1 MAGNIARNLQTTSS
15 VMATFV
21 AMFTEQF
28 NVFYFTINIVQ
39 RYNVA
44 ITFVFDLGCDIFW
57 AILSSEISVWLAI
70 TIFRCRSGRYSLHTA
85 QVWFGIYIYYNGAAE
100 PRAIGFG
107 FGY

>member
-44 ITFVFDLGCDIFW
+44 ITFVFYLGYDIFW
-57 AILSSEISVWLAI
+57 AILSSETSVWLET

-85 QVWFGIYIYYNGAAE
+85 QVWFGIYFYYNGAAE

>member
-44 ITFVFDLGCDIFW
+44 ITFVFYLGYDIFW
-57 AILSSEISVWLAI
+57 AILSSETSVWLET

-85 QVWFGIYIYYNGAAE
+85 QVWFGIYLYYSGAAK

>member
-28 NVFYFTINIVQ
+28 NVFYFTINTVQ

-44 ITFVFDLGCDIFW
+44 ITFVFDLGYDIFW
-57 AILSSEISVWLAI
+57 AILSSETSVWLAT
-70 TIFRCRSGRYSLHTA
+70 TIFSMSQW
-85 QVWFGIYIYYNGAAE
+85 QVFVAYCAGLVWHIFLL
-100 PRAIGFG
+100 
-107 FGY
+107 

>member
-28 NVFYFTINIVQ
+28 NVFYFTINNVQ

-57 AILSSEISVWLAI
+57 AILSSETSVWLET

-85 QVWFGIYIYYNGAAE
+85 QVWFGIYLYYNGAAE

>member
-44 ITFVFDLGCDIFW
+44 ITFVFYLGYDIFW
-57 AILSSEISVWLAI
+57 AILSSETSVWLET

-85 QVWFGIYIYYNGAAE
+85 QVWFGIYLYYNGAAE

>member
-57 AILSSEISVWLAI
+57 AILSSETSVWLET

-85 QVWFGIYIYYNGAAE
+85 QVWFGIYLYYNGAAE

>member
-44 ITFVFDLGCDIFW
+44 ITFVFYLGYDIFW
-57 AILSSEISVWLAI
+57 AILSSETSSIDTSNFIVNYSNAYLI
-70 TIFRCRSGRYSLHTA
+70 VYTLRIVLKYFIFKSSQQRT
-85 QVWFGIYIYYNGAAE
+85 
-100 PRAIGFG
+100 
-107 FGY
+107 

>member
-44 ITFVFDLGCDIFW
+44 ITFVFYLGYDIFW
-57 AILSSEISVWLAI
+57 AILSSETSV
-70 TIFRCRSGRYSLHTA
+70 F
-85 QVWFGIYIYYNGAAE
+85 F
-100 PRAIGFG
+100 
-107 FGY
+107 